1 MFLTMVKEK
10 IDIFKAYFQA
20 RIRRYFPCV
29 RAAVLL
35 IVVPA
40 SCIVPVYFLTVVKEI
55 VVDKRFSPGIYYEKR
70 FAAVRQ
76 DLPAHASVNFISDQQ
91 QVENGDFLYVRYAL
105 IPARLVKGL
114 KPAHDLLVVQYLNT
128 PGIPSFNGYRLSKD
142 YGNGVM
148 LFRRSAE

>member
-1 MFLTMVKEK
+1 MAKEK
-10 IDIFKAYFQA
+10 VAIFKAYCQD
-20 RIRRYFPCV
+20 RIRRYFPFV
-29 RAAVLL
+29 RGAVLL

-40 SCIVPVYFLTVVKEI
+40 LFVVPIYFLTVVKEI
-55 VVDKRFSPGIYYEKR
+55 IVDKRFSPGIDYEKR

-76 DLPAHASVNFISDQQ
+76 DLPAHALVNFVSDQQ
-91 QVENGDFLYVRYAL
+91 QIENGDFLYVRYAL

-148 LFRRSAE
+148 LFKRSAE

>member
-1 MFLTMVKEK
+1 MFKKKVE
-10 IDIFKAYFQA
+10 IFQAYCQA
-20 RIRRYFPCV
+20 RIRRYFPSV
-29 RAAVLL
+29 RGAVLL
-35 IVVPA
+35 IAVPA
-40 SCIVPVYFLTVVKEI
+40 LFIVPIYFLTVVKEI
-55 VVDKRFSPGIYYEKR
+55 IVDKRFSPGIYYEKR

-76 DLPAHASVNFISDQQ
+76 DLPAHAPVNFVSDQQ
-91 QVENGDFLYVRYAL
+91 QVENGDFLYARYAL

-114 KPAHDLLVVQYLNT
+114 KPSHDLLVVQYLNT